1 MFTYIERSSM
11 AKLFTYELIV
21 FLYCKKQ
28 HCLIMVNLYWMKQN
42 DLIFNL
48 CCKNQYGL
56 NVYLYCTNQDGVIVY
71 IYCNNQ
77 YRLIVFIYWWYHLFR
92 RCFRC
97 RVCGLQLS
105 LRTFHFDQEN
115 DPDVYCKNHVPKFVG
130 TIDGEALNVRTALNA
145 PKVTKTKEVKGQII
159 SKKEVFKLMR
169 SYLIYLWK
177 VCSLLVHWRNKL

>member
-1 MFTYIERSSM
+1 MSRLTLFHVPLQPFSVKGSFKYTVWYITF
-11 AKLFTYELIV
+11 LFWSY
-21 FLYCKKQ
+21 F
-28 HCLIMVNLYWMKQN
+28 
-42 DLIFNL
+42 
-48 CCKNQYGL
+48 
-56 NVYLYCTNQDGVIVY
+56 
-71 IYCNNQ
+71 
-77 YRLIVFIYWWYHLFR
+77 FIYLWYHLFR